1 MDFAKYFGP
10 DITATK
16 NWRLVNIVIEQNITT
31 LNSPSGPNHGRC
43 DGHGDCHY
51 HYQSHSHGQGLSLN
65 VSGILYSTF
74 KMTLADSLTKD
85 W

>member
-1 MDFAKYFGP
+1 MVPNRTRGYYSEH
-10 DITATK
+10 
-16 NWRLVNIVIEQNITT
+16 EQ
-31 LNSPSGPNHGRC
+31 HDVR